1 MMTKPANGVLFVPR
15 RSRSMPDDIIRDPS
29 TGHQVAY
36 VDTSGKVRD
45 ANTNEVVA
53 LVIEGELYSTD
64 GEFLGYLEN
73 SDNLQSGAA
82 PESLMKLLTTR
93 R

>member
-1 MMTKPANGVLFVPR
+1 
-15 RSRSMPDDIIRDPS
+15 MPDDIIRDPS

-73 SDNLQSGAA
+73 SDNLRSGAA

>member
-1 MMTKPANGVLFVPR
+1 MQ
-15 RSRSMPDDIIRDPS
+15 SDIIRDPS

-45 ANTNEVVA
+45 VNTNEVVA

-64 GEFLGYLEN
+64 GEFLAHLEN

-82 PESLMKLLTTR
+82 PESLMKLLKTKT
-93 R
+93 